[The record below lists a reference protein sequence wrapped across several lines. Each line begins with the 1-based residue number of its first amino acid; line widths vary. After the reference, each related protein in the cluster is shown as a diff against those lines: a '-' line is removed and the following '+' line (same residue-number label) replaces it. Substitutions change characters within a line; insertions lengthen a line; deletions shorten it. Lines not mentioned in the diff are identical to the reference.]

1 MRIRQLTAV
10 GAAAAATLLLSACGG
25 SPLDGKNGEEV
36 ADAAA
41 DALEKAGAVH
51 VEGTVDEDGEKGEID
66 LQLQGDDASG
76 TLTFS
81 GVDVELISVDGT
93 AYLQA
98 PPEFWASFGLPED
111 AAAQF
116 EGRWVLVPAE
126 AASGFEDFSL
136 NGFIDE
142 LRNPSSDVKKDV
154 KEDELDGDPV
164 VIVEQEDGSTLTI
177 ANDDDA
183 YPLKIEDKGD
193 APSTVTLSR
202 FGKKTDI
209 SAPDDALDL
218 SDLGA

>member
-142 LRNPSSDVKKDV
+142 LRNPSSDVKKEV